1 MLKSLFV
8 GFYGDVGRDIIT
20 HTARAIN
27 FEVLDILANKVKL
40 EGVDQEFI
48 PKLKFRNGAFGFQ
61 EVRALPEVEPH
72 VWERMAPYEIEFYKQ
87 VDRLGWSHQAEE
99 YRTRYE
105 FYKYS
110 VKYFYAQILRRGYDF
125 VFMSNV
131 PHLMYDIVIYGLC
144 KVLGVPVFYFYRA
157 PIITDIF
164 FYLYSCDS
172 LGDHRV
178 NEMVSRQKE
187 FYSAAEVDSE
197 VAEQIVSSWKSVL
210 DRKEKSLYSPAKLT
224 RLIAQSSEYSNNLDK
239 KSNKR
244 WGGISYLPI
253 EKRSDEEVGR
263 MKKSST
269 FLQAVYDSI
278 SVQPNLKESFIYFP
292 LHMQPEATS
301 QPLGGM
307 FQDQS
312 MAALLLAERIPDDW
326 FVYVKEFPKQG
337 GLHRMVSFYEE
348 LAQHPKIKL
357 IDRGADTLTLTR
369 ASRAVAT
376 LTGTVAWEAFYS
388 KKPAIVFGY
397 TIIEAAKGV
406 FKIGSKADLDS
417 AIELVI
423 EGGLISDKD
432 LLAFSYALSE
442 TCFKGYL
449 EPYKVPVKNCGF
461 SQDENVSAIVKE
473 IVNRVSEVAGEPL

>member
-8 GFYGDVGRDIIT
+8 GFYGDDGHDVIMR
-20 HTARAIN
+20 TAQAVD
-27 FEVLDILANKVKL
+27 FEILDILGSKVKL
-40 EGVDQEFI
+40 ESADQEFI
-48 PKLKFRNGAFGFQ
+48 SKAKFRNGAFDFQ
-61 EVRALPEVEPH
+61 EVRGLPEVEPYI
-72 VWERMAPYEIEFYKQ
+72 WEKMAPYEIEFYKQ
-87 VDRLGWSHQAEE
+87 VDRLGWTHQAEE
-99 YRTRYE
+99 YRTRYD

-110 VKYFYAQILRRGYDF
+110 VKFFYAQMVRRRYDF

-144 KVLGVPVFYFYRA
+144 KALNVPVFYFYRT
-157 PIITDIF
+157 PIITDRF
-164 FYLYSCDS
+164 FFLYSCDS

-178 NEMVSRQKE
+178 NEIVSCQE
-187 FYSAAEVDSE
+187 DFYSATEVESEIAEE
-197 VAEQIVSSWKSVL
+197 IVSSWKGVL
-210 DRKEKSLYSPAKLT
+210 DRKEKNFYSPVKFG
-224 RLIAQSSEYSNNLDK
+224 RLITQSSEYSNSLDRI
-239 KSNKR
+239 SDKR
-244 WGGISYLPI
+244 WGGVSYLPI
-253 EKRSDEEVGR
+253 EKRSAEEVEK
-263 MKKSST
+263 MKKSSS
-269 FLQAVYDSI
+269 FMQSLYDSI
-278 SVQPNLKESFIYFP
+278 SVHPNWKEDFIYFP

-307 FQDQS
+307 FQDQVV
-312 MAALLLAERIPDDW
+312 AALLLAERIPDDW

-348 LAQHPKIKL
+348 LTQHPKIKL

-388 KKPAIVFGY
+388 KKPAIIFGY
-397 TIIEAAKGV
+397 TVIEAAQGV

-417 AIELVI
+417 AIELI
-423 EGGLISDKD
+423 REGGLITYKD
-432 LLAFSYALSE
+432 VLAFSYALGE

-473 IVNRVSEVAGEPL
+473 IVKRVSEVAGEPL